1 MKNKQKTNVQFI
13 KEMMEQSA
21 VGGLK
26 LESLGMTRSRSPS
39 ALSILRSMGYKGN
52 RAKVLAQV
60 VADVAEATGVKENL
74 NGVGSSHSQPSLSDT
89 GVQVDGEAK

>member
-1 MKNKQKTNVQFI
+1 MTALNTPGQIALYRLATLR
-13 KEMMEQSA
+13 SA
-21 VGGLK
+21 LR

>member
-1 MKNKQKTNVQFI
+1 MTALNTPGQIALYRLATLR
-13 KEMMEQSA
+13 SA
-21 VGGLK
+21 LR
-26 LESLGMTRSRSPS
+26 LESLGMTCSRSPS

-60 VADVAEATGVKENL
+60 VADVAEATGVNEIK
-74 NGVGSSHSQPSLSDT
+74 GVSAPHSVKPSLSDT